1 MRKGAKAAVVATA
14 CAVLLGG
21 AGYGAYNILSAF
33 AEDGAGPLAA
43 SPDDPLDA
51 EDVEEASSAFFAAW
65 EKLDGHA
72 AAAVTNDETA
82 AANLLDVI
90 AAQSGIGRMR
100 ITPGKARGTTV
111 PFSVKATVSVDGRSK
126 PLAYESELTVVRG
139 RTTAKPLVDWEPT
152 VVHPQLKAGDT
163 LVAGPSDVPA
173 VELVDRDGK
182 VLDAEKYPSLGP
194 VLDELRERYGE
205 AAGGSA
211 SLELVIRHN
220 GQATPDTSLLTLAEG
235 KAGKVRTTLSAR
247 AQAAAEK
254 AVAKYPESSVV
265 ALKPS
270 TGEVLAVANHRSDGF
285 NAAFQGRLAPGS
297 TMKIVTAAT
306 LIEKGIT
313 AVNRPAPCTP
323 EATWQ
328 SQTFHNA
335 PGIAPNEGANL
346 ADSFARS
353 CNTAF
358 VKLIDEDGMTDES
371 LTEVAQERF
380 GLGRDDWKTGIV
392 SFDGSVPPSGG
403 PDRAANAIGQGQVQ
417 LSPLNVASITA
428 TAKTGVFKQPYLVPA
443 KADGRKFATA
453 RGLAPA
459 VASQLRQMMYLTA
472 TQGSGRAAMA
482 GLGGDIGAKTG
493 SAEVDGQEVPN
504 SWFTGYRGDVAAAAV
519 AQQGG
524 RGGEAAGPVV
534 AAVLRAAG

>member
-1 MRKGAKAAVVATA
+1 MRRGAKVAVVGTA

-33 AEDGAGPLAA
+33 GGGDGIGVMAA
-43 SPDDPLDA
+43 SPDDPLEA

-65 EKLDGHA
+65 EKGEGHA
-72 AAAVTNDETA
+72 AAAVTDDEA
-82 AANLLDVI
+82 SAGALLTGMAEQGGMGKV
-90 AAQSGIGRMR
+90 R

-111 PFSVKATVSVDGRSK
+111 PFSVKATVSVDGKSK
-126 PLAYESELTVVRG
+126 PLAWDSELTVVRG

-152 VVHPQLKAGDT
+152 VAHPQLKAGDT

-173 VELVDRDGK
+173 VELLDRDGK
-182 VLDAEKYPSLGP
+182 VLDAERYPSLGP

-205 AAGGSA
+205 AAGGSP
-211 SLELVIRHN
+211 SLELVIRHTEPD
-220 GQATPDTSLLTLAEG
+220 TPDTTLVTLAKG
-235 KAGKVRTTLSAR
+235 KAGKVRTTLSAG

-254 AVAKYPESSVV
+254 AVEKYPESSVV

-297 TMKIVTAAT
+297 TMKIVTAAMY
-306 LIEKGIT
+306 IEKGVT
-313 AVNRPAPCTP
+313 AANRPAPCTP
-323 EATWQ
+323 TATWQ

-335 PGIAPNEGANL
+335 PGVTPNEGANL

-358 VKLIDEDGMTDES
+358 VKLIDEVDDES
-371 LTEVAQERF
+371 LTGVAQERF
-380 GLGRDDWKTGIV
+380 GLGRDDWKTGVV

-428 TAKTGVFKQPYLVPA
+428 TAKTGVFKQPFLVPA

-459 VASQLRQMMYLTA
+459 VSAQLRQMMYLTA

-493 SAEVDGQEVPN
+493 SAEVDGQELPN
-504 SWFTGYRGDVAAAAV
+504 SWFAGYRGDVAAAAV